1 MNKKKKKLTR
11 IEEIVIWIIGITII
25 VFLGLQVIYR

>member
-11 IEEIVIWIIGITII
+11 IEEIVIWVVAITII